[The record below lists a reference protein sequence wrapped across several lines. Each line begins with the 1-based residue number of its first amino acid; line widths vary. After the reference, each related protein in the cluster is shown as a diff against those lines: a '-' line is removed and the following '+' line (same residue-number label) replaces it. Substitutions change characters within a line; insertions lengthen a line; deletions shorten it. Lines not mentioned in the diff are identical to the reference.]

1 MRVDFYH
8 LTQSSA
14 EDAVAQIGQKALA
27 QGQRMLVVAEGRDR
41 LQRFGEAMWAREGA
55 FLANGLAGGVHDARQ
70 PVLLS
75 EKVEPAN
82 GAQILALADGVWR
95 ESEGF
100 ARVLF
105 FFDSSLIE
113 SARLRWRDIK
123 AREGIEC
130 RYNKQEGGRWIE
142 AG

>member
-8 LTQSSA
+8 LTETAA
-14 EDAVAQIGQKALA
+14 EAAVAQIAQKALA
-27 QGQRMLVVAEGRDR
+27 GGQRMLVVAEGEGRLEAISTALWSRD
-41 LQRFGEAMWAREGA
+41 GA
-55 FLANGLAGGVHDARQ
+55 FLANGRVGGEHDARQ
-70 PVLLS
+70 PILLS
-75 EKVEPAN
+75 DTLEAAN
-82 GAQILALADGVWR
+82 GAQILALADGQWR

-105 FFDSSLIE
+105 FFDGSTIE
-113 SARLRWRDIK
+113 PARMRWRDIK
-123 AREGIEC
+123 SREGVEC